1 MKKSLI
7 SAVVLVF
14 ILSVLGSSFSPEP
27 VKAAG
32 ANLFLSPGS
41 GTFSVGKSFSVKVMV
56 SSGDVASGVNAAEGV
71 IKYDSSML
79 TVSNLNNAGS
89 IFKLWT
95 TDPTFSN
102 SAGTITYGG
111 GSPGAYK
118 GTAGE
123 IFSITFVASK
133 AGNATVSF
141 NSGIILAADGKG
153 TNVFGGFGNAQ
164 FVIQEKTAEVKTPV
178 TTKPTTETKQE
189 VKGILPPLPDITSK
203 THPDDNA
210 WYTDNS
216 PEFLWKVLSDL
227 TGVSYDVTDNQASD
241 PGAEN
246 DGIVENAKLEKQAD
260 GQWYFHIKYQN
271 RFGWGQIAHRKF
283 KIDATPP
290 EAFMI
295 TADNEGDS
303 TNPTPKLRFT
313 TKDVTSGIKQ
323 YEVTTGA
330 SKEIV
335 DVAQM
340 EAGFYLMKVLA
351 PGEYTT
357 NINVIDNAGNSAS
370 SSVKYAV
377 DALKSPIISDIPKVA
392 NKKTEII
399 VRGTSFYPR
408 VTIKLFVDNGKDI
421 LEYTTQTDD
430 NGNWSYFHTKGFEKG
445 SYEVYAR
452 VIDERGAQSLD
463 SSRNILTIVSPS
475 IIDSYGLLIILVLIL
490 IIAMLI
496 LYILYQDKTFTE
508 EKRRIKHETQEVKAK
523 LSKIFAALREEV
535 DELIELS
542 DRRPGLSE
550 SERRVKEKLQESLD
564 ISEEFISK
572 EVEDVEKEIKLRAT
586 KDKK

>member
-1 MKKSLI
+1 MKKSFI
-7 SAVVLVF
+7 SAIVLIF
-14 ILSVLGSSFSPEP
+14 IISALGSSCSPAP

-32 ANLFLSPGS
+32 ATLFLSPGS
-41 GTFSVGKSFSVKVMV
+41 GTFPAGKSFSVKVMV
-56 SSGDVASGVNAAEGV
+56 SSGDVAAGVNAAEGS
-71 IKYDSSML
+71 IKYDPAML

-111 GSPGAYK
+111 GSPSAYK

-133 AGNATVSF
+133 AGNTTVSF
-141 NSGIILAADGKG
+141 NSGIVLAADGKG

-178 TTKPTTETKQE
+178 AKPTETKQE
-189 VKGILPPLPDITSK
+189 VKGILPPLPDVTSK
-203 THPDDNA
+203 THPDDNI
-210 WYTDNS
+210 WYVDNS

-227 TGVSYDVTDNQASD
+227 TGVSYDVTSDPASD

-246 DGIVENAKLEKQAD
+246 DGIVENAKMEKQAD

-295 TADNEGDS
+295 TEDNEGDS

-323 YEVTTGA
+323 YEVITGV
-330 SKEIV
+330 SKEVV
-335 DVAQM
+335 DVSQM
-340 EAGFYLMKVLA
+340 EAGYYLMKVLA
-351 PGEYTT
+351 PGEYITS
-357 NINVIDNAGNSAS
+357 INVIDNAGNSAS
-370 SSVKYAV
+370 SSVKYV
-377 DALKSPIISDIPKVA
+377 IDALKSPIITDMPKVI

-399 VRGTSFYPR
+399 IRGTSFYPH

-421 LEYTTQTDD
+421 LDYTTQTDD
-430 NGNWSYFHTKGFEKG
+430 NGNWSYFHTKGLEKG

-463 SSRNILTIVSPS
+463 SSRNILTVISPS
-475 IIDSYGLLIILVLIL
+475 IIESYGLLIIIILIL
-490 IIAMLI
+490 IIAVLI

-542 DRRPGLSE
+542 DKRPGLSE

-572 EVEDVEKEIKLRAT
+572 EVEDVEKEIKLRAS
-586 KDKK
+586 KEKK